1 MKIIES
7 VRIAIRALL
16 ANKLRAILTMLGII
30 IGVGA
35 VITLM
40 SAGSAVQK
48 YVTDQFQSIGSNL
61 LFVVPGNFSSQR
73 GGASSASTGG
83 KPISNGDAA
92 ALADPLQAPDIG
104 EVAPELAGG
113 ALVTFGRESGTYS
126 VSGVTPNYLE
136 VRSAEVAIGRFIDE
150 SDELAGSRVAV
161 LGPDVVTDLFPNN
174 ALPIGETV
182 RIKDTSFRVIGV
194 MKSRGGSSFGSE
206 DNVIYIPLST
216 AQTRIFAARDS
227 SGDYRLT
234 VVYAS
239 AVDQDRMEAAQAEIR
254 QILRLR
260 HKIAPEDKNDFTVI
274 SQQDILASAG
284 SVLGALTVFLGAIAA
299 ISLLV
304 GGIGIMNIMLVSV
317 TERTHEI
324 GLRKAVGAR
333 RRDILL
339 QFLVES
345 VVLAVIGGGIGIM
358 LGAGGSKLVGLLA
371 PDIQPGLSFQAVV
384 LATGFSAAVGLFFGI
399 YPATRA
405 ASLNP
410 IEALRY
416 E

>member
-1 MKIIES
+1 
-7 VRIAIRALL
+7 
-16 ANKLRAILTMLGII
+16 
-30 IGVGA
+30 
-35 VITLM
+35 
-40 SAGSAVQK
+40 
-48 YVTDQFQSIGSNL
+48 
-61 LFVVPGNFSSQR
+61 
-73 GGASSASTGG
+73 
-83 KPISNGDAA
+83 
-92 ALADPLQAPDIG
+92 
-104 EVAPELAGG
+104 
-113 ALVTFGRESGTYS
+113 
-126 VSGVTPNYLE
+126 
-136 VRSAEVAIGRFIDE
+136 
-150 SDELAGSRVAV
+150 
-161 LGPDVVTDLFPNN
+161 VVTDLFPNN

-182 RIKDTSFRVIGV
+182 RINDTGFRVIGV

-206 DNVIYIPLST
+206 DKVVYVPLST
-216 AQTRIFAARDS
+216 AQTRLFSARDS
-227 SGDYRLT
+227 GGDYRLT

-239 AVDQDRMEAAQAEIR
+239 AISQDRMAAAQAEIR
-254 QILRLR
+254 QILRQR
-260 HKIAPEDKNDFTVI
+260 HKIQPQDKSDFTVI
-274 SQQDILASAG
+274 SQQDILNSAG

-317 TERTHEI
+317 TERTREI

-345 VVLAVIGGGIGIM
+345 VVLAVIGGGVGIM